1 MGPEEGDG
9 EGAGPPGDPGDDGEA
24 GRQLGPRV
32 QPRHLPALPPSH
44 VTRVTP
50 GHVGR
55 VTCARGQG
63 LKMLRIIY
71 RNFTH
76 ILVYPVIRAQ

>member
-76 ILVYPVIRAQ
+76 ILVNPVIRAQ